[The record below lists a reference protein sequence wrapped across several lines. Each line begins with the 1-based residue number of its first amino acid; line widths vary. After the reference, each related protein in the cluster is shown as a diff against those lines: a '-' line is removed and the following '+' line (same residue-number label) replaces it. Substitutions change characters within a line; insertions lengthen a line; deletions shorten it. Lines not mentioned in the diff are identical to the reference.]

1 VINRVFNAEHNQGVF
16 VHFDNYLK
24 KLLIKEKS
32 LENNLGKDFNFKLFR
47 KWIDTEDPEK
57 LV

>member
-1 VINRVFNAEHNQGVF
+1 